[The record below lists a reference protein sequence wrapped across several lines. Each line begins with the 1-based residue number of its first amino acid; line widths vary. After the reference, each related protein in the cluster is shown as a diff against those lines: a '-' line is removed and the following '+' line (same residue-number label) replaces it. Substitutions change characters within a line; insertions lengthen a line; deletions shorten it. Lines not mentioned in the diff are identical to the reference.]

1 MLRIALN
8 FTYRISVNNSDFS
21 NSKIAHSNARKSLQL
36 SPIITIPNLTH
47 DLNTKEEEVISE
59 KVVQNKQLSE
69 GVDRIGHLDEDKERK
84 QIVSV
89 SFSLG
94 DAKHLIEATQKS
106 ARSPRPAANN
116 FRVIN
121 LRLQL
126 VLTILLLSG
135 VRHLAETEVTTTRGI
150 RVRTG
155 AALVTHSIH
164 VCVVL
169 LDAIRWQFY

>member
-1 MLRIALN
+1 MLLSQH
-8 FTYRISVNNSDFS
+8 TYRISVNNSDFS

-47 DLNTKEEEVISE
+47 DLNTKQEEVIAE

-69 GVDRIGHLDEDKERK
+69 RVDRIGDFDEDKERE

-94 DAKHLIEATQKS
+94 DAKHLIEAAQKS
-106 ARSPRPAANN
+106 TRSPRPTANN

-126 VLTILLLSG
+126 VLTVLLLSG
-135 VRHLAETEVTTTRGI
+135 VRHLAEAEVTATR
-150 RVRTG
+150 
-155 AALVTHSIH
+155 
-164 VCVVL
+164 
-169 LDAIRWQFY
+169 